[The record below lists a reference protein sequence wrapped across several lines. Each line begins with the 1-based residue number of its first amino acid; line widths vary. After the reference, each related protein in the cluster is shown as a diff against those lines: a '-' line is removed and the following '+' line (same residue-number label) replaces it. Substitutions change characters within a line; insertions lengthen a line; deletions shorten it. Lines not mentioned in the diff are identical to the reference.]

1 MNASI
6 TDFEM
11 ILQNFP
17 SLISDGLFESYF
29 LNNNTSAND
38 EKIIRNIEHERL
50 IFASKF
56 NEFNI
61 CCKWL
66 SKFKRVNTPQLSSIY
81 LKYVV
86 QILSNEYVCNG
97 AIIAAALHLG
107 FSTKYKHNDAPNFY
121 IGISKNCPY
130 IKMTRNLADLITS
143 PF

>member
-6 TDFEM
+6 TDFEN

-17 SLISDGLFESYF
+17 SLTCDGLIEFSV
-29 LNNNTSAND
+29 LNTNTSTNN
-38 EKIIRNIEHERL
+38 EKFIRDIEYEKRL
-50 IFASKF
+50 FASKF

-66 SKFKRVNTPQLSSIY
+66 SKFNRVKNPQISSIY

-86 QILSNEYVCNG
+86 QILENEYVCNG
-97 AIIAAALHLG
+97 AIIAAALHLR
-107 FSTKYKHNDAPNFY
+107 FSTKYKHSDAPNFY
-121 IGISKNCPY
+121 IGISKKCPY
-130 IKMTRNLADLITS
+130 IKMTRSLADLITS